1 MNDGLT
7 FRRITAYVV
16 GASVAL
22 TLASLLFSGATTA
35 IGAAVGGALAVA
47 NWFAMRFVGKRL
59 LVANDKGRMVWGGL
73 LGLKMLVLMIVA
85 WAVLATGVVD
95 PIGFS
100 VGLGSLVLGILAGAF
115 HAAAFQP
122 GAVSS
127 SAASTQDGES

>member
-1 MNDGLT
+1 MDTALT
-7 FRRITAYVV
+7 FRRITLYVV

-22 TLASLLFSGATTA
+22 TMASLLLGGATMA

-47 NWFAMRFVGKRL
+47 NWFAMRFVGRRL
-59 LVANDKGRMVWGGL
+59 LLANDKGRMVWGSL

-95 PIGFS
+95 PMGFS

-115 HAAAFQP
+115 HAAALQP
-122 GAVSS
+122 NAVS
-127 SAASTQDGES
+127 AQDGES